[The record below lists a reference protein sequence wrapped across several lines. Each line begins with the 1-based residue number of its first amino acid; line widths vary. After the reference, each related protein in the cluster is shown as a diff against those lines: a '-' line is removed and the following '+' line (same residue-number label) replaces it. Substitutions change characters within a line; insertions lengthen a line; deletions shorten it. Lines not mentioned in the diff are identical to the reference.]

1 MNIMMLAA
9 GEGTRLR
16 PHTNF
21 LPKPAIPFLNIP
33 LFVHSLNF
41 LREVEISKLV
51 MNTFHLP
58 ERLKEKAK
66 EYSFDF
72 PVIFSDEKKTLL
84 GSGGGL
90 GNAWTHFQDQEHFIL
105 VNGDELIIP
114 SRSGQL
120 QCAIEYHKNNKNM
133 ATLLVMDHPEVGTKF
148 GGVWT
153 DDQNCILG
161 FGINKVEKATRAHHN
176 IGVMIFSREI
186 FKYIPDGV
194 SNILY
199 DVLMSAI
206 KDGKRAQA
214 YSLSCLWFETGNSSD
229 FILASKECLKLMSF
243 TDQNHQFEGKYLRQM
258 IKLFSPNSKWIF
270 DEEKSI
276 LFDSSSL
283 VPIKNLTGFCVIGK
297 NVFIHKDIKI
307 RNSVIGNNIKLSGSE
322 LIQDQIILNVS

>member
-33 LFVHSLNF
+33 LFVHSLHF
-41 LREVEISKLV
+41 LSEIEISKLV

-58 ERLKEKAK
+58 ERLKEKTT

-72 PVIFSDEKKTLL
+72 PVFFSDEKKTLL

-90 GNAWTHFQDQEHFIL
+90 RNALTHFQDQDHFIV
-105 VNGDELIIP
+105 VNGDELVIP

-120 QCAIEYHKNNKNM
+120 QCAIEYHKNSKNI

-153 DDQNCILG
+153 DDHNCILG
-161 FGINKVEKATRAHHN
+161 FGKNKVEKATRAHHN

-199 DVLMSAI
+199 DVLTSAI
-206 KDGKRAQA
+206 KDGKRAQV
-214 YSLSCLWFETGNSSD
+214 YSLSCFWFETGNSAD
-229 FILASKECLKLMSF
+229 FILATKECLKLI
-243 TDQNHQFEGKYLRQM
+243 TPKDQNHQFEGNYLRQM
-258 IKLFSPNSKWIF
+258 IKLYSPNSKWIF
-270 DEEKSI
+270 EKERSI
-276 LFDSSSL
+276 LFDSSSRF
-283 VPIKNLTGFCVIGK
+283 PIQNLTGFCVIGK
-297 NVFIHKDIKI
+297 NVVIHEEIKI
-307 RNSVIGNNIKLSGSE
+307 KDSVIGSNLKISGAD

>member
-1 MNIMMLAA
+1 MNIMILAA

-41 LREVEISKLV
+41 LREVKISKLV

-58 ERLKEKAK
+58 ERLKEKAA
-66 EYSFDF
+66 EYTFNF
-72 PVIFSDEKKTLL
+72 PVIFSDEIKTLL

-90 GNAWTHFQDQEHFIL
+90 GNARTHFQDQEHFIL

-114 SRSGQL
+114 SLPGQL
-120 QCAIEYHKNNKNM
+120 QQALEHHKNNKNI

-161 FGINKVEKATRAHHN
+161 FGKNKMEKATRAHHN

-186 FKYIPDGV
+186 FKYIPEGV

-199 DVLMSAI
+199 DDLMSAI

-214 YSLSCLWFETGNSSD
+214 YSLSCLWFETGNSAD
-229 FILASKECLKLMSF
+229 FILASKECLKLMSSA
-243 TDQNHQFEGKYLRQM
+243 DQNHQFEGNYLRQM
-258 IKLFSPNSKWIF
+258 IKLYSPSSKWIF
-270 DEEKSI
+270 DQEKSI

-283 VPIKNLTGFCVIGK
+283 FPLQNLTGFCVIGK
-297 NVFIHKDIKI
+297 NVYIHKDIKI
-307 RNSVIGNNIKLSGSE
+307 KNSVIGNNLKLLE
-322 LIQDQIILNVS
+322 AEFIQDQLILNVS